1 MIFPIFADFS
11 VSFCERAFF
20 FSFGQLPPKVFN
32 FNLLGFG
39 LGFEASL
46 IFFDFVNQKE

>member
-1 MIFPIFADFS
+1 MMFPIFADFL

-32 FNLLGFG
+32 LSLLGFD
-39 LGFEASL
+39 LGYEASF
-46 IFFDFVNQKE
+46 IFFDFVNQRE